1 MTSRFSLSTAAL
13 VGATGVAAGAF
24 GAHGLEGKLPEDL
37 MEIYQTASL
46 YHLLHAPVLLGIA
59 LFFHVFEENRGMA
72 RVFQFFFAG
81 VLVFSGSLYLLAL
94 SGVRWWGA
102 ITPIGGTLLI
112 LAWIG
117 LLFVRL
123 EGGKPRTSQHNQS

>member
-1 MTSRFSLSTAAL
+1 
-13 VGATGVAAGAF
+13 
-24 GAHGLEGKLPEDL
+24 GKLPEDL

-59 LFFHVFEENRGMA
+59 LFLGILGENKGMA
-72 RVFQFFFAG
+72 RVFHLFFAG
-81 VLVFSGSLYLLAL
+81 VLVFSGSLYILAL

-102 ITPIGGTLLI
+102 ITPIGGTLLM

-117 LLFVRL
+117 LLFVRFEWEKL
-123 EGGKPRTSQHNQS
+123 RTSQH